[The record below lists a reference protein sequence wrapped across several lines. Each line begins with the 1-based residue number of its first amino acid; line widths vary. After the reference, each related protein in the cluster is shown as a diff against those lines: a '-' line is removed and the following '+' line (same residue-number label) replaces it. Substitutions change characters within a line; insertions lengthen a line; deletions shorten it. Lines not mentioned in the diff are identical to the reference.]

1 MNDMGNVS
9 STAVTHATVSSV
21 DSLAVQKDV
30 GKELVLGKSKILS
43 KSHCIG
49 IVPEK
54 NTLNKIKLPAGS
66 LNSDFLGGRRG
77 VVKKENEV
85 VLDVNHLSTN
95 GKFDRKLVDDNIE
108 NCQYKDD
115 NSECVAAFGESKSLE
130 SGETGDKED
139 KCQDED
145 NLCRQNIEDDS
156 VGHKE
161 SRRDLSEE
169 KKLVIK
175 QLVNQCHESVAN
187 LDKDHRVILTMVKTR
202 SSSHRKFHDR
212 GLKLIAELE
221 SIVKKFKE
229 VRKEKDYAITDLKN
243 ILRRLTEN
251 LQVMEKKL
259 KTLESRRENCTEYEL
274 QNKELKT
281 NGSKEQQN
289 ENPNPL
295 STFKSNTNSKILT
308 IEQNSSSL
316 SQKDEIVSTEAD
328 SGTKDF
334 SPNNLEDSTLC
345 STNNNHVGLYSSFH
359 QNGMTD
365 IMFNQSGPENKG
377 MSPNCFLESHDE
389 NQPYL
394 GKVNI
399 DHVHDNISCET
410 DCPPRSS
417 WNGNPKIDRQDGDGP
432 QEIILNLQREHN
444 SLDDRKCSNCDQSV
458 QASHNNSESLTQRND
473 LSFGYWM
480 DKANEFLRMN
490 TEEREIHSVRGICS
504 VLCLDTSES
513 MSGEAFQTMVDLAI
527 RFISGIQ
534 ASPLPQGVGL
544 VCFGEDTKVLSRYCT
559 DFLNLKQMIKK
570 LKPRGTSPLSA
581 GLLLSCAV
589 TKLIGGI
596 PCARGDAFYPRI
608 IVLTDGVATPQHVTG
623 NKDFTPEM
631 SDILKISAEI
641 AAVLSATIGPPVRVY
656 SVLLGKADETMLG
669 PAVRITGG
677 KSIRPA
683 DFDKLIHQQE
693 GELLAAHLRSYFPNF
708 RNVEPDMVRAVLEAS
723 EHSIGQVDLED
734 LVEYIRNP
742 PPQMGTDRHDNETNN
757 SHRKPTTS
765 MPPIGTR
772 VRRGPDW
779 RYNEQDTHGPGTV
792 VDIDRDGFISV
803 LWDNGHRYRYPYG
816 IFGHFAVKIVDEPRI
831 LPEDQLIDVG
841 CLVKRGD
848 DWRDNGHDGGP
859 RSIGVVL
866 RTHFDATVDVIWP
879 TGEQRRYKY
888 GKQGYFEVELCDPF
902 DENVRNR
909 MLSMNVQDC
918 PADSYS
924 TSEFLG
930 IESGGLRIEDVVN
943 SDDRTKNAVKEMS
956 RENAT
961 LEEMNKRNVVRSKWT
976 SQARV
981 ESMSEGGE
989 KSAEQTGGLNGK
1001 RETNTSV
1008 NSQACLGG
1016 HE

>member
-145 NLCRQNIEDDS
+145 NLCLQNIEDDS

-295 STFKSNTNSKILT
+295 STFQSNTNSKILT

-316 SQKDEIVSTEAD
+316 SQKDEIVSTEPD

-359 QNGMTD
+359 QN
-365 IMFNQSGPENKG
+365 
-377 MSPNCFLESHDE
+377 
-389 NQPYL
+389 
-394 GKVNI
+394 
-399 DHVHDNISCET
+399 

-534 ASPLPQGVGL
+534 ASPLPQSVGL
-544 VCFGEDTKVLSRYCT
+544 VCFGEDTKVLSRCCT

-596 PCARGDAFYPRI
+596 PCVRGDAFYPRI

-631 SDILKISAEI
+631 SDILNISAEI

-723 EHSIGQVDLED
+723 EHSIGQLDLED

-757 SHRKPTTS
+757 SHRKLTTS

-792 VDIDRDGFISV
+792 VDIDRDGFIFV
-803 LWDNGHRYRYPYG
+803 MWDNRNRYPYPYG
-816 IFGHFAVKIVDEPRI
+816 FHGDFAVTVVDEPRI
-831 LPEDQLIDVG
+831 LPDDQLIDVG

-859 RSIGVVL
+859 GSIGVVL

-879 TGEQRRYKY
+879 TGQRRRYKY

-909 MLSMNVQDC
+909 MLSMNVQEC
-918 PADSYS
+918 SADSYS

-930 IESGGLRIEDVVN
+930 IESGGLRIEDVVI
-943 SDDRTKNAVKEMS
+943 SYDRTKNAMKDMN
-956 RENAT
+956 RGNAT

-1001 RETNTSV
+1001 RETNTTV
-1008 NSQACLGG
+1008 NS
-1016 HE
+1016 

>member
-1 MNDMGNVS
+1 MHHQLNS
-9 STAVTHATVSSV
+9 SPVAN
-21 DSLAVQKDV
+21 SLAVQKDV

-156 VGHKE
+156 V
-161 SRRDLSEE
+161 
-169 KKLVIK
+169 
-175 QLVNQCHESVAN
+175 
-187 LDKDHRVILTMVKTR
+187 
-202 SSSHRKFHDR
+202 
-212 GLKLIAELE
+212 ELE

-243 ILRRLTEN
+243 ILSRLTEN

-281 NGSKEQQN
+281 NGS
-289 ENPNPL
+289 
-295 STFKSNTNSKILT
+295 
-308 IEQNSSSL
+308 SL
-316 SQKDEIVSTEAD
+316 SQKDEIVSTEPD
-328 SGTKDF
+328 SGTKNF
-334 SPNNLEDSTLC
+334 SPNNLEDNTLC

-359 QNGMTD
+359 QN
-365 IMFNQSGPENKG
+365 
-377 MSPNCFLESHDE
+377 
-389 NQPYL
+389 
-394 GKVNI
+394 
-399 DHVHDNISCET
+399 

-490 TEEREIHSVRGICS
+490 TEEREIHSVRGLCS

-527 RFISGIQ
+527 RFIS
-534 ASPLPQGVGL
+534 
-544 VCFGEDTKVLSRYCT
+544 E
-559 DFLNLKQMIKK
+559 K

-581 GLLLSCAV
+581 EFLLSCAV

-708 RNVEPDMVRAVLEAS
+708 RNVKPDMVRAVLEAS
-723 EHSIGQVDLED
+723 EHSIGQLDLED

-757 SHRKPTTS
+757 SHRKLTTS

-792 VDIDRDGFISV
+792 VDIDRDGFIFV
-803 LWDNGHRYRYPYG
+803 MWDNGNRYPYPYG
-816 IFGHFAVKIVDEPRI
+816 FHDDFAVTVVDEPRI
-831 LPEDQLIDVG
+831 LP
-841 CLVKRGD
+841 D
-848 DWRDNGHDGGP
+848 DH
-859 RSIGVVL
+859 
-866 RTHFDATVDVIWP
+866 
-879 TGEQRRYKY
+879 
-888 GKQGYFEVELCDPF
+888 DPF

-909 MLSMNVQDC
+909 MLSMNVQERL
-918 PADSYS
+918 ADSYS

-943 SDDRTKNAVKEMS
+943 SDDRTKNAMKDMN
-956 RENAT
+956 RGNAT

-989 KSAEQTGGLNGK
+989 KKYVKNVNENGA
-1001 RETNTSV
+1001 S
-1008 NSQACLGG
+1008 
-1016 HE
+1016 

>member
-175 QLVNQCHESVAN
+175 QLVNRCHESVAN
-187 LDKDHRVILTMVKTR
+187 LEKDHRVILTMVKTR

-243 ILRRLTEN
+243 ILSRLTEN

-316 SQKDEIVSTEAD
+316 SQKDEIVSTEPD
-328 SGTKDF
+328 SGTKNF
-334 SPNNLEDSTLC
+334 SPNNLEDNTLC

-359 QNGMTD
+359 QN
-365 IMFNQSGPENKG
+365 
-377 MSPNCFLESHDE
+377 
-389 NQPYL
+389 
-394 GKVNI
+394 
-399 DHVHDNISCET
+399 

-490 TEEREIHSVRGICS
+490 TEEREIHSVRGLCS

-534 ASPLPQGVGL
+534 ASPLPQSVGL
-544 VCFGEDTKVLSRYCT
+544 VCFGEDTKVLSRCCT

-581 GLLLSCAV
+581 EFLLSCAV

-708 RNVEPDMVRAVLEAS
+708 RNVKPDMVRAVLEAS
-723 EHSIGQVDLED
+723 EHSIGQLDLED

-757 SHRKPTTS
+757 SHRKLTTS

-792 VDIDRDGFISV
+792 VDIDRDGFIFV
-803 LWDNGHRYRYPYG
+803 MWDNGNRYPYPYG
-816 IFGHFAVKIVDEPRI
+816 FHDDFAVTVVDEPRI
-831 LPEDQLIDVG
+831 LPDDQLIDVG

-859 RSIGVVL
+859 GSIGVVL
-866 RTHFDATVDVIWP
+866 RTHFDATVDVCYILLFLNAHIWSGKLIPYTLIYVWVCLQVIWP
-879 TGEQRRYKY
+879 TGQRRRYKY

-909 MLSMNVQDC
+909 MLSMNVQERL
-918 PADSYS
+918 ADSYS

-943 SDDRTKNAVKEMS
+943 SDDRTKNAMKDMN
-956 RENAT
+956 RGNAT

-1001 RETNTSV
+1001 RETNTTV
-1008 NSQACLGG
+1008 NS
-1016 HE
+1016 

>member
-85 VLDVNHLSTN
+85 VLDVNHLSNN

-115 NSECVAAFGESKSLE
+115 NSECTCVAAFGESKSLE

-175 QLVNQCHESVAN
+175 QLVNRCHESVAN
-187 LDKDHRVILTMVKTR
+187 LEKDHRVILTMVKTR

-243 ILRRLTEN
+243 ILSRLTEN

-259 KTLESRRENCTEYEL
+259 KTLESRRENCIEYEL

-316 SQKDEIVSTEAD
+316 SQKDEIVSTEPD

-334 SPNNLEDSTLC
+334 SPNNLEDNTLC
-345 STNNNHVGLYSSFH
+345 STINNHVGLYSSFH
-359 QNGMTD
+359 QN
-365 IMFNQSGPENKG
+365 
-377 MSPNCFLESHDE
+377 
-389 NQPYL
+389 
-394 GKVNI
+394 
-399 DHVHDNISCET
+399 

-534 ASPLPQGVGL
+534 ASPLPQSVGL
-544 VCFGEDTKVLSRYCT
+544 VCFGEDTKVLSRCCT

-589 TKLIGGI
+589 TELIGGI
-596 PCARGDAFYPRI
+596 PCARGGAFYPRI

-723 EHSIGQVDLED
+723 EHSIGQLDLED

-757 SHRKPTTS
+757 SHRKLTTS

-792 VDIDRDGFISV
+792 VDIDRDGFIFV
-803 LWDNGHRYRYPYG
+803 MWDNGNRYPYPYG
-816 IFGHFAVKIVDEPRI
+816 FHDDFAVTVVDEPRI
-831 LPEDQLIDVG
+831 LPDDQLIDVG

-859 RSIGVVL
+859 GSIGVVL
-866 RTHFDATVDVIWP
+866 RTHFDATVDVCNILLFLNAHIWSGKLIPYTLIYVWVCLQVIWP
-879 TGEQRRYKY
+879 TGQRRRYKY

-909 MLSMNVQDC
+909 MLSMNVQERS
-918 PADSYS
+918 ADSYS

-943 SDDRTKNAVKEMS
+943 SDDRTKNAMKDMN
-956 RENAT
+956 RGNAT

-1001 RETNTSV
+1001 RETNTTV
-1008 NSQACLGG
+1008 NS
-1016 HE
+1016 

>member
-85 VLDVNHLSTN
+85 VLDVNHLSNN

-115 NSECVAAFGESKSLE
+115 NSECTCVAAFGESKSLE

-175 QLVNQCHESVAN
+175 QLVNRCHESVAN
-187 LDKDHRVILTMVKTR
+187 LEKDHRVILTMVKTR
-202 SSSHRKFHDR
+202 SSS
-212 GLKLIAELE
+212 
-221 SIVKKFKE
+221 
-229 VRKEKDYAITDLKN
+229 
-243 ILRRLTEN
+243 
-251 LQVMEKKL
+251 
-259 KTLESRRENCTEYEL
+259 
-274 QNKELKT
+274 
-281 NGSKEQQN
+281 
-289 ENPNPL
+289 
-295 STFKSNTNSKILT
+295 
-308 IEQNSSSL
+308 SL
-316 SQKDEIVSTEAD
+316 SQKDEIVSTEPD

-334 SPNNLEDSTLC
+334 SPNNLEDNTLC
-345 STNNNHVGLYSSFH
+345 STINNHVGLYSSFH

-534 ASPLPQGVGL
+534 ASPLPQSVGL
-544 VCFGEDTKVLSRYCT
+544 VCFGEDTKVLSRCCT

-589 TKLIGGI
+589 TELIGGI
-596 PCARGDAFYPRI
+596 PCARGGAFYPRI

-723 EHSIGQVDLED
+723 EHSIGQLDLED

-757 SHRKPTTS
+757 SHRKLTTS

-792 VDIDRDGFISV
+792 VDIDRDGFIFV
-803 LWDNGHRYRYPYG
+803 MWDNGNRYPYPYG
-816 IFGHFAVKIVDEPRI
+816 FHDDFAVTVVDEPRI
-831 LPEDQLIDVG
+831 LPDDQLIDVG

-859 RSIGVVL
+859 GSIGVVL
-866 RTHFDATVDVIWP
+866 RTHFDATVDVCNILLFLNAHIWSGKLIPYTLIYVWVCLQVIWP
-879 TGEQRRYKY
+879 TGQRRRYKY

-909 MLSMNVQDC
+909 MLSMNVQERS
-918 PADSYS
+918 ADSYS

-943 SDDRTKNAVKEMS
+943 SDDRTKNAMKDMN
-956 RENAT
+956 RGNAT

-1001 RETNTSV
+1001 RETNTTV
-1008 NSQACLGG
+1008 NS
-1016 HE
+1016 